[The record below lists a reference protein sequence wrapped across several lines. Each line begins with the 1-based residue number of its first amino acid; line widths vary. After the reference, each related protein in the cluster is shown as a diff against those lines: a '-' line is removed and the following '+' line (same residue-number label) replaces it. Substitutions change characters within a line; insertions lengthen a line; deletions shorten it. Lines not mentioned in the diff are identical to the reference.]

1 MNAAEIKETLRL
13 HRAWWLNEKNG
24 KRADLSSAVLRGANL
39 TGANLTGANLI
50 GAYLSDADLTGAN
63 LEGANLTGANLEGA
77 NLTDANLTDANLTDA
92 DLRGAN
98 LTGANLP
105 DGVPIISNIDA
116 AILAAIEAGGTLDM
130 KDWHKCETTH
140 CRAGWAV
147 HLAGDAG
154 YALEDRFLASTAGA
168 LIYAA
173 SRPDKPIPN
182 FYASNEDAMADMRQ
196 CAAE

>member
-13 HRAWWLNEKNG
+13 HRAWRLGEKGG
-24 KRADLSSAVLRGANL
+24 KRANL
-39 TGANLTGANLI
+39 T
-50 GAYLSDADLTGAN
+50 DAN
-63 LEGANLTGANLEGA
+63 LEGAD
-77 NLTDANLTDANLTDA
+77 LTDANLTDANLIRA

-98 LTGANLP
+98 LEGADLRGANLRGAYLTGANLP

-130 KDWHKCETTH
+130 NEWHKCETTH

-154 YALEDRFLASTAGA
+154 YALEDRFGASIAGA

-182 FYASNEDAMADMRQ
+182 FFASNEDAMADMRQ